1 MMRNLS
7 HEKSKIREMDRICYS
22 LWKTLTI
29 LLKSSYIEV
38 CRLRYRHS
46 NFREVSGSGRSVDQ
60 SFGKFRFLQ

>member
-1 MMRNLS
+1 MKNQKL
-7 HEKSKIREMDRICYS
+7 EKWIEF
-22 LWKTLTI
+22 TI